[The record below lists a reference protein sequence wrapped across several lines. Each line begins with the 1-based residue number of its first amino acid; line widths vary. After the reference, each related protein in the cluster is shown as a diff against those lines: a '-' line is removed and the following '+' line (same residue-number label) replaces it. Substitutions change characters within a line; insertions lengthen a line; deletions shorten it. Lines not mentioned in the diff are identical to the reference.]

1 MTWTRL
7 DDLWCERRELAAIN
21 FADRWHYLAMIQF
34 CSRADLRDGVMRG
47 VDARRCSDH
56 PDPNRALAELGK
68 VGLIV
73 ADVSADTYALVE
85 IDGHLPSDA
94 TRKRTSDNRIRQQRK
109 RKHDAGD
116 HSQCLERYCDQAPRD
131 VTRDGN
137 ADVTR
142 DVGTGRDGTG
152 RASTDGGS
160 LEVTTTWETAVA
172 GRPDLK
178 VAS

>member
-1 MTWTRL
+1 MRTSPASDVLDAGLHLGRCFVTWTKL

-73 ADVSADTYALVE
+73 ADVASDTYSLIEVDA
-85 IDGHLPSDA
+85 HLPVMRQGRRPQTTRSVSSARGSTMPATIRSASSGTA
-94 TRKRTSDNRIRQQRK
+94 TRLRVTSRVT
-109 RKHDAGD
+109 
-116 HSQCLERYCDQAPRD
+116 
-131 VTRDGN
+131 VTRMSR
-137 ADVTR
+137 VTS
-142 DVGTGRDGTG
+142 GRDGTG
-152 RASTDGGS
+152 RDWLLQMGV
-160 LEVTTTWETAVA
+160 L
-172 GRPDLK
+172 
-178 VAS
+178 